1 MVNPSEERREIVK
14 IAIIAPGEIPV
25 PPRVGGSVEHCIA
38 EIAKRMAVSH
48 QVTVYSRRSPGY
60 SSVTRR
66 GGLSIV
72 RVPRGKGGRYLGS
85 VLRTIGGKSFDWIQI
100 DNRPSFIPTVRRT
113 FPRSRIAVFLHSTTF
128 VTPPNASR
136 SKAAGLLAQANLIVA
151 NSRSLAA
158 RLRSLFPRLKHK
170 VRYVPLG
177 VDLAE
182 FRMPTPG
189 QKQAVRKAYGAVS
202 KFSVLYA
209 GRLVPKKGVPVLIK
223 AMELVSRSV
232 PGAKLYIA
240 GGAGKRAYVSR
251 LKRMAAASRVPVRFL
266 GYVPRKRMPKAYWL
280 ADCFVCP
287 SQGHEAFGLVNV
299 EAMASGTP
307 CVASSNGGIREIVKH
322 GRTGR
327 LVARYRSPQA
337 FAEQIAAV
345 ARNRKAAAAM
355 ALRARED
362 VVRRFGWSSTA
373 ARLAGIYQANR

>member
-1 MVNPSEERREIVK
+1 MK

-38 EIAKRMAVSH
+38 EIAKRMAASH

-60 SSVTRR
+60 SSSTRR
-66 GGLSIV
+66 GGLTIV
-72 RVPRGKGGRYLGS
+72 RVPQGKGGRYLGS

-100 DNRPSFIPTVRRT
+100 DNRPSFIPAVRRA

-128 VTPPNASR
+128 VKPPKASRSNASR
-136 SKAAGLLAQANLIVA
+136 LLAHANLIVA

-158 RLRSLFPRLKHK
+158 WLRSMFPGLKHK

-177 VDLAE
+177 VDLTE

-189 QKQAVRKAYGAVS
+189 QKQAVRKAYGAS
-202 KFSVLYA
+202 GKFSVLFA
-209 GRLVPKKGVPVLIK
+209 GRLVPDKGVPVLLK
-223 AMELVSRSV
+223 AMALVSRSV

-240 GGAGKRAYVSR
+240 GGAGKPAYVSR

-266 GYVPRKRMPKAYWL
+266 GYVPRKRMTQLYWL

-287 SQGHEAFGLVNV
+287 SQGQEAFGLVNV
-299 EAMASGTP
+299 EAMASGAP
-307 CVASSNGGIREIVKH
+307 CIASSNGGIREIVRH

-337 FAEQIAAV
+337 FADQILAV
-345 ARNRKAAAAM
+345 ARDRKMAAAM

-373 ARLAGIYQANR
+373 SRLARIYQADR